1 MRSPPLLWAVDHKRS
16 HAVEELPHHD
26 HSGTRRVNRRGHNE
40 DDAEKNRHQKKRTGD
55 PGPPKGLRC
64 TGAWGLVVG
73 VGVAPEVPGSVAPGM
88 AAPPVRPEPSPPGV
102 VVGGRPGVGAPSGG
116 LSFVGAA
123 PGPGFDQIEPGP
135 CAVKPGEPVAP
146 VDGAPVP
153 VVVVGIGV
161 VAGGAVVAGAGA
173 GTAY

>member
-64 TGAWGLVVG
+64 TGALGFVVC

-88 AAPPVRPEPSPPGV
+88 AAPPVKPEPSSPGV
-102 VVGGRPGVGAPSGG
+102 VVAATAGSGARGSA
-116 LSFVGAA
+116 GAA
-123 PGPGFDQIEPGP
+123 
-135 CAVKPGEPVAP
+135 
-146 VDGAPVP
+146 GAT
-153 VVVVGIGV
+153 
-161 VAGGAVVAGAGA
+161 GAGA
-173 GTAY
+173 G